1 MVNKVKL
8 SKIYYVLLIIFII
21 NDVFSE
27 SQLVN
32 FSGISVVLTVVRY
45 LDLGILVVAFF
56 YKNLN
61 V

>member
-56 YKNLN
+56 TEI
-61 V
+61 